1 MLGGVEWGVRLE
13 VERDSGEGEEEI
25 SREETDR
32 VVRKLKEGKAL
43 GGDGIV
49 NKVWKYGGE
58 DVKEWLWEICNRTWK
73 GNEVAGGV
81 EGGSGG
87 AGDEKGGC
95 GEGVGL

>member
-25 SREETDR
+25 DR

-43 GGDGIV
+43 GGHGIV

-58 DVKEWLWEICNRTWK
+58 EVKEWLWEICNRIWK
-73 GNEVAGGV
+73 ENGVAGGV
-81 EGGSGG
+81 EGESGG
-87 AGDEKGGC
+87 VGDEKGGC